1 MRRRQLNIRFHP
13 HALDRLRERFP
24 GVKKEKLRG
33 KLRYRIPVEL
43 KKGVQP
49 DEGGAIKVE
58 VESGRGVWAVCYP
71 SLMGG
76 WEVITIYPENGRR
89 ENVEEKARY
98 SGESRSRL
106 ELAIEYFED
115 AIFRSRLELA
125 IEYFEDA
132 IFESDEIIADCSAD
146 LKKELSKQKEHFVVA
161 MEAMKSI
168 REANNL

>member
-1 MRRRQLNIRFHP
+1 MGRRKQLNIRFHP

-33 KLRYRIPVEL
+33 KLRYRIPAEL

-58 VESGRGVWAVCYP
+58 AEHGSGVWAVCCP

-89 ENVEEKARY
+89 ENVEEKAGY
-98 SGESRSRL
+98 GGG
-106 ELAIEYFED
+106 I
-115 AIFRSRLELA
+115 RSRLELA

-132 IFESDEIIADCSAD
+132 IFESDEIIADCSD
-146 LKKELSKQKEHFVVA
+146 NLKKELSKQKNHFVVA
-161 MEAMKSI
+161 LEAMK
-168 REANNL
+168 ALKGGAGFAQNMG